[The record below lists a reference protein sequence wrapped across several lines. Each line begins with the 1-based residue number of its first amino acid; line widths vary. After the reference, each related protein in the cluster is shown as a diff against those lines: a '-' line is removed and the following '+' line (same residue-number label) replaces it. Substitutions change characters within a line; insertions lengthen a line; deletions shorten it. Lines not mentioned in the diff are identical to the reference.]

1 MPSAASGST
10 GSEPEQP
17 KQDKA
22 ACVRRTCGS
31 AGGVLRK
38 NPGVLQSAH
47 TASNSRFTL
56 FAQPLKPR
64 QSEAYPANAH
74 GKHMGVA
81 FNTHDREIEDIGL
94 ATSRDDGVAIRGR
107 NDRQPLPDG
116 DLVAKIAPHDEMRHV
131 FELADIDLRG
141 SGAPEGSTATSA

>member
-1 MPSAASGST
+1 VPPADRPAASPS
-10 GSEPEQP
+10 SRSKIRPR
-17 KQDKA
+17 A
-22 ACVRRTCGS
+22 S
-31 AGGVLRK
+31 AGRAAPREAFYAK

-47 TASNSRFTL
+47 TASNPRFTL

>member
-1 MPSAASGST
+1 
-10 GSEPEQP
+10 
-17 KQDKA
+17 
-22 ACVRRTCGS
+22 
-31 AGGVLRK
+31 
-38 NPGVLQSAH
+38 
-47 TASNSRFTL
+47 
-56 FAQPLKPR
+56 
-64 QSEAYPANAH
+64 
-74 GKHMGVA
+74 MGVA

-141 SGAPEGSTATSA
+141 SGAPEGSTATSALILSGAVSAALNPKLPPWLCATTTQRQTFFTSAS

>member
-22 ACVRRTCGS
+22 ACVRRTCDS

-38 NPGVLQSAH
+38 KSWWVAIGPH
-47 TASNSRFTL
+47 RIEPRFTL
-56 FAQPLKPR
+56 FTQPLKPR